1 VTVPVLTALREVQLP
16 LVALM
21 LLGGCLTKL
30 TRTLRTGSV
39 DAGLGPTALFPMRMR
54 RPVAMSLSAIEC
66 GFGLGLI
73 ITAWGIGGT
82 AMATCVRLGTSL
94 LFLVATSALIEL
106 RAVRPDVGC
115 GCFGDFSKA
124 PVSGRTIARSALLA
138 AAALSTICLLP
149 IRVPRTGGAGL
160 ELLAFLCI
168 ELLVVGALSPE
179 VGEGLIRLGYS
190 EPCELRDVPSARTIA
205 TLRRSKQWRRY
216 AGLLASDA
224 PVDVWRELCWRY
236 VVYPSSYP
244 DRQADIIFAVYL
256 QHRHPVIHAALVDS
270 GTGLRLPWPG
280 GPRPGG
286 LQRAGP
292 RAAVPWPATAQL
304 PQARLPQPIPPQ
316 ATSSSQSAS
325 GGVPAG
331 LAVTPP
337 RPQADLPL
345 SNDL

>member
-1 VTVPVLTALREVQLP
+1 MTVPVLAAIREVQLP

-54 RPVAMSLSAIEC
+54 RPVAMSMSAIEC

-73 ITAWGIGGT
+73 ITASDLGGM
-82 AMATCVRLGTSL
+82 AVATCVRLGTGL

-124 PVSGRTIARSALLA
+124 PVSGRTIARSAVLA
-138 AAALSTICLLP
+138 GAALATIDLGP

-190 EPCELRDVPSARTIA
+190 EPCEIRDVPSARTIA
-205 TLRRSKQWRRY
+205 ALRRSKQWRRY
-216 AGLLASDA
+216 AGLLAGDA

-236 VVYPSSYP
+236 VVYPSSYQ
-244 DRQADIIFAVYL
+244 DRQADLVFAVYL
-256 QHRHPVIHAALVDS
+256 QHRRPVIHTALVDS
-270 GTGLRLPWPG
+270 DTGLPLPWPT
-280 GPRPGG
+280 GPR
-286 LQRAGP
+286 
-292 RAAVPWPATAQL
+292 QL
-304 PQARLPQPIPPQ
+304 IPPQ
-316 ATSSSQSAS
+316 ATLPSRPAS
-325 GGVPAG
+325 GRVPAE
-331 LAVTPP
+331 LAVTPTRP
-337 RPQADLPL
+337 RDLPL
-345 SNDL
+345 STDL